1 MKIVTKRVVAIVALL
16 LCTQAAALGWHTRIT
31 NQTKYDLTVRLDIM
45 AQQRQD
51 FYIIK
56 AHRTLDIQRGGMC
69 LSGMKVWAGQKNKL
83 KKAEA
88 SVRDSGYF
96 DAALGVLDSYLGSF
110 FLGSDP
116 EHDTDNK
123 KVEDEF
129 KVLYEPKYT
138 AKFSIPLSA
147 NRCQHWDFIITSE
160 RDDLGF
166 YKQLKIQEQGHVL
179 GGGPVF
185 HPKGK

>member
-1 MKIVTKRVVAIVALL
+1 MKLVAKKVVAIAALL
-16 LCTQAAALGWHTRIT
+16 LCTQAAALGWHTRIA
-31 NQTKYDLTVRLDIM
+31 NKTKYDLTVRLDIM
-45 AQQRQD
+45 AHQRQD
-51 FYIIK
+51 YYTVK
-56 AHRTLDIQRGGMC
+56 AHKTLDIQRGLGC

-83 KKAEA
+83 KKVET

-110 FLGSDP
+110 FLGSEP
-116 EHDTDNK
+116 EEHTDNK

-138 AKFSIPLSA
+138 VKFSIPLSA

-160 RDDLGF
+160 VDDFGL
-166 YKQLKIQEQGHVL
+166 YKKLKIEEQGHVL